1 MTKRVSLSD
10 EAYEVLRRHKLG
22 TESYSDAVLRL
33 ARKGGRLSEVIGLHP
48 ELVARRASH
57 ARCGRTAVGSTL
69 GWTHHP
75 EPDARRQH
83 PSDGLTVVGY

>member
-10 EAYEVLRRHKLG
+10 EAYEILRRHKLG

-48 ELVARRASH
+48 ELRGKTGFARSVREN
-57 ARCGRTAVGSTL
+57 RRRI
-69 GWTHHP
+69 
-75 EPDARRQH
+75 DARLGAR
-83 PSDGLTVVGY
+83 